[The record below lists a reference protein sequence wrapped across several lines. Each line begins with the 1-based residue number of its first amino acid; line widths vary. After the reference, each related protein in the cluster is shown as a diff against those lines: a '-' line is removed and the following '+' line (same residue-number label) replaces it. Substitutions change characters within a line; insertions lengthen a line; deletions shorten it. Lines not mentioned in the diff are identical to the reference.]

1 MDNFEA
7 TMSLKN
13 EKPTFVSLFCGLGGL
28 DLGFHWEDFELL
40 WANDLERHATE
51 SFALNFGFKPQCG
64 DLTQISIDDIPDS
77 DIIVGGPPCQSFSLV
92 GKREPSDERGKLVFR
107 FLQIIGRKQP
117 RAFIME
123 NVPGIAS
130 SMINGI
136 RLTEYLQK
144 AYEDLGYH
152 VTCMEV
158 MATDYLV
165 PQKRKRVIMVG
176 AKDFLPVRPDK
187 VQYARECY
195 GLDFHGYDLSALAAI
210 GDLGPCTNRG
220 GLATYNDREPSEFA
234 KIMRMG
240 NGGTFTLHETPRM
253 SATDATMIKF
263 IPPGGNFQDVPD
275 AVATGRILKFKQTG
289 GRTTTYGRLHPE
301 KPSYTINTYFRR
313 PNVGCHFHYSDPRLI
328 TPREAMRFQSFPDYF
343 NTVKAAQDKRN
354 ALIGN
359 AVPPLMARAL
369 AWGIKK
375 QLFEEAFDSEE
386 TIRLASGIA

>member
-1 MDNFEA
+1 M
-7 TMSLKN
+7 KN
-13 EKPTFVSLFCGLGGL
+13 KRLTLVSLFCGLGGL

-51 SFALNFGFKPQCG
+51 SFALNFGFNPQCG
-64 DLTQISIDDIPDS
+64 DLAEIPIDDIPDS

-92 GKREPSDERGKLVFR
+92 GKREPSDKRGKLVFR
-107 FLQIIGRKQP
+107 FLKIIERKQP

-136 RLTEYLQK
+136 RLTEFLKK
-144 AYEDLGYH
+144 AYEDLGYN
-152 VTCMEV
+152 VTCMEI
-158 MATDYLV
+158 MASNYLV
-165 PQKRKRVIMVG
+165 PQKRKRMIMIG
-176 AKDFLPVRPDK
+176 AKDFVPVKPNSSL
-187 VQYARECY
+187 YARECY
-195 GLDFHGYDLSALAAI
+195 DLDFSSYDLSALAAI
-210 GDLGPCTNRG
+210 GDLGHCTKKG
-220 GLATYNDREPSEFA
+220 GLASYNDSKPSQFA
-234 KIMRMG
+234 ELMRKG
-240 NGGTFTLHETPRM
+240 NDNSLTLHEQPRM
-253 SATDATMIKF
+253 STTDATLIKF

-275 AVATGRILKFKQTG
+275 AVATGRILKFKETG

-301 KPSYTINTYFRR
+301 RPSYTINTYFRR
-313 PNVGCHFHYSDPRLI
+313 PNVGCHFHYAEPRLI

-343 NTVKAAQDKRN
+343 QTVKAAQDKRN

-375 QLFEEAFDSEE
+375 QLLEEVLDCEE
-386 TIRLASGIA
+386 TIRLASGTAR